1 MKPIAQR
8 DPFKLGLLA
17 VAAGLLVM
25 ALVVAISVVS
35 FGTRS
40 YTAMLAQTAGLREG
54 EDVQVAGV
62 PVGEVTGIELA
73 GDQVKVT
80 FNADRNL
87 HLGQETTAS
96 VKVATLLGTHYLQI
110 DPRGSGDLT
119 DGTIPI
125 GQTSVPYNLQD
136 VLEEGTSRLEELDAD
151 KLAAALTAMSTSI
164 EGSGDDLGA
173 ALTGVSRLSTMIT
186 DRSGQTTALLR
197 AARSVTEQLSSS
209 SDDILGL
216 MRQTNLVLAEVT
228 SRREA
233 IHRLLVESTRLS
245 NNLVSIV
252 EATRADI
259 RPALRDFEAALAT
272 LKAQDRQLKH
282 VLEVMAPAVRYLT
295 NATGQGPW
303 VDLYLPDN
311 GLTPND
317 LQCKAGC

>member
-8 DPFKLGLLA
+8 DPFRLGLLA
-17 VAAGLLVM
+17 VAVGLLVM
-25 ALVVAISVVS
+25 AFVVAISVVS
-35 FGTRS
+35 FGTTT
-40 YTAMLAQTAGLREG
+40 YTAMLAQTAGLRVG

-80 FNADRNL
+80 FNADQDL

-110 DPRGSGDLT
+110 DPRGTGDLA
-119 DGTIPI
+119 DSTIPI
-125 GQTSVPYNLQD
+125 GQTAVPYNLQD

-186 DRSGQTTALLR
+186 DRSEQTTELLR

-209 SDDILGL
+209 SADILGL

-228 SRREA
+228 ARREA

-245 NNLVSIV
+245 DNLVSIV

-259 RPALRDFEAALAT
+259 RPALRDFEEALAT

-303 VDLYLPDN
+303 VDLYLPDS

>member
-228 SRREA
+228 ARREA

>member
-80 FNADRNL
+80 FNADRDL

-173 ALTGVSRLSTMIT
+173 ALTGVSRLSTVIT

>member
-25 ALVVAISVVS
+25 AFVVAISVVS
-35 FGTRS
+35 FGSRS
-40 YTAMLAQTAGLREG
+40 YAAMLAQTAGLREG

-80 FNADRNL
+80 FNADRDL

-228 SRREA
+228 ARREA

>member
-25 ALVVAISVVS
+25 AFVVAISVVS

-80 FNADRNL
+80 FNADHDV

-96 VKVATLLGTHYLQI
+96 VKVATLLGTHYLQL

-136 VLEEGTSRLEELDAD
+136 VLDEGTSRLEELDAD

-228 SRREA
+228 ARREA

-252 EATRADI
+252 EATRADL

-303 VDLYLPDN
+303 VDLYLPDT

>member
-17 VAAGLLVM
+17 VAAGLMVM

-173 ALTGVSRLSTMIT
+173 ALTGVSRLSTVIT

>member
-17 VAAGLLVM
+17 IAVGLLVM
-25 ALVVAISVVS
+25 AFVVGLSIVS
-35 FGTRS
+35 FGTKS
-40 YTAMLAQTAGLREG
+40 YTAMLAQTAGLRVG

-80 FNADRNL
+80 FNADQDL
-87 HLGQETTAS
+87 HLGGETTAA
-96 VKVATLLGTHYLQI
+96 VKVATLLGTHYLQV
-110 DPRGSGDLT
+110 DPKGTGDLAG
-119 DGTIPI
+119 GTIPI
-125 GQTSVPYNLQD
+125 GQTSVRYNLQD

-173 ALTGVSRLSTMIT
+173 ALTGVARLSTMIT
-186 DRSGQTTALLR
+186 DRSGQTTDLLR

-216 MRQTNLVLAEVT
+216 MQQTNLVLAEVT
-228 SRREA
+228 ARRDA

-259 RPALRDFEAALAT
+259 RPALRDFERALAT

-295 NATGQGPW
+295 NASGQGPW
-303 VDLYLPDN
+303 IDLYMPDS